1 MLTQQLVPV
10 SYHLRNFNKYA
21 KLDMQAAENGNLTL
35 IGENAVGKTTL
46 ANCFFPMLIDGAITT
61 PSFNPAKNT
70 EKVSQSASVRNSSRD
85 TRTFESMLLGWG
97 PGAMKVRTGYSYVLM
112 RSDQRQVI
120 LGLGA
125 TRVQDDPR
133 KPTWWFIVIAP
144 NPTGALELHTT
155 DDEGK
160 SLDKNQFKAANAALS
175 DQLHVFD
182 RPEDY
187 REFAA
192 TRIYGFSDGKVLGR
206 LANAYRLL
214 ASPTLTSG
222 NEKFAPILAALK
234 DAQEGIDDMVI
245 RRVADSQRQV
255 NTYHG
260 LLKRISEGQRRLKQM
275 KSRIFWHNLNHLQE
289 ILLAPYSQRFA
300 RNAANQEKL
309 THTQQE
315 VQAYSA
321 QLADL
326 NQAVTEITEQVE
338 QLRNEKAEQ
347 DQLIKRRAQYEQQI
361 KTSQAELDRY
371 RETQEKVA
379 ALQQQLTTL
388 TIKHDRIKQQLA
400 DHIQTHLS
408 PIRVKLLALTSTLN
422 NFSQVMQADDWQDIE
437 AELGHYIH
445 QVSSAKVQYDGLE
458 ETINRLSADVGIT
471 KQMQAKMGSA
481 IDTRVQGF
489 GSGRVHDGLQE
500 DNRSIHEAGAAQM
513 NTQYQPL
520 RDQQSAILKKQPDLT
535 VILKDPTILSQL
547 KDLRKQLKPLVQTL
561 LRIQSLLTT
570 NESEQKAQQSNL
582 DTWLDFFDPD
592 FDEDELAQI
601 IARLKAEKTALK
613 IDPELPKRLAAAAT
627 KQRKLTQQLQ
637 SVETEIATR
646 QGVINTLTGTI
657 KADTTH
663 LAKESADAAGKLKTL
678 MPYFP
683 EDVHLT
689 DIDGLLAF
697 ATSNRAKIR
706 SSSYADISDQIGR
719 LIHRHGG
726 HGEDQNALDALF
738 AVRGFPAEASAMRQQ
753 RSVADN
759 DLTVVAFDVNKALKL
774 LDDDHAAVEKALAE
788 EQSGNDMA
796 YTTFVQAATAAISA
810 QYNVITTYNQIL
822 AAGAGH
828 QHIKLKVRLTPI
840 KGIAP
845 EAIEEACDPQRQ
857 QRPHL
862 KALVTQRLDQLANDT
877 EVSND
882 DEAFFAAARDLLD
895 TREWSDFEV
904 LIRRRQSGEN
914 DFEVVDDKFVQ
925 SGGSGAEKAQAMV
938 LPLLLVPKMVLQR
951 SNRAD
956 APHLVMF
963 DEFADKLDPETAKS
977 FAKTIVN
984 FGFSFIATMPSGAQN
999 KLLADG
1005 VDNIVWDVMA
1015 SPQQGDGRFHLNRVQ
1030 QNFIWKKDADN
1041 D

>member
-1 MLTQQLVPV
+1 MTQQLVPV

-255 NTYHG
+255 NTYRG

-445 QVSSAKVQYDGLE
+445 QVSSAKVQYD
-458 ETINRLSADVGIT
+458 
-471 KQMQAKMGSA
+471 
-481 IDTRVQGF
+481 
-489 GSGRVHDGLQE
+489 
-500 DNRSIHEAGAAQM
+500 
-513 NTQYQPL
+513 
-520 RDQQSAILKKQPDLT
+520 
-535 VILKDPTILSQL
+535 
-547 KDLRKQLKPLVQTL
+547 
-561 LRIQSLLTT
+561 
-570 NESEQKAQQSNL
+570 
-582 DTWLDFFDPD
+582 
-592 FDEDELAQI
+592 
-601 IARLKAEKTALK
+601 
-613 IDPELPKRLAAAAT
+613 
-627 KQRKLTQQLQ
+627 
-637 SVETEIATR
+637 
-646 QGVINTLTGTI
+646 
-657 KADTTH
+657 
-663 LAKESADAAGKLKTL
+663 
-678 MPYFP
+678 
-683 EDVHLT
+683 
-689 DIDGLLAF
+689 
-697 ATSNRAKIR
+697 
-706 SSSYADISDQIGR
+706 
-719 LIHRHGG
+719 
-726 HGEDQNALDALF
+726 
-738 AVRGFPAEASAMRQQ
+738 
-753 RSVADN
+753 
-759 DLTVVAFDVNKALKL
+759 
-774 LDDDHAAVEKALAE
+774 
-788 EQSGNDMA
+788 
-796 YTTFVQAATAAISA
+796 
-810 QYNVITTYNQIL
+810 
-822 AAGAGH
+822 
-828 QHIKLKVRLTPI
+828 
-840 KGIAP
+840 
-845 EAIEEACDPQRQ
+845 
-857 QRPHL
+857 
-862 KALVTQRLDQLANDT
+862 
-877 EVSND
+877 
-882 DEAFFAAARDLLD
+882 
-895 TREWSDFEV
+895 
-904 LIRRRQSGEN
+904 
-914 DFEVVDDKFVQ
+914 
-925 SGGSGAEKAQAMV
+925 
-938 LPLLLVPKMVLQR
+938 
-951 SNRAD
+951 
-956 APHLVMF
+956 
-963 DEFADKLDPETAKS
+963 
-977 FAKTIVN
+977 
-984 FGFSFIATMPSGAQN
+984 
-999 KLLADG
+999 
-1005 VDNIVWDVMA
+1005 
-1015 SPQQGDGRFHLNRVQ
+1015 
-1030 QNFIWKKDADN
+1030 
-1041 D
+1041 